1 VNSLDFF
8 SDHLEDYLDELQALT
23 AIETPTGDIE
33 NLERAALFLT
43 ERLAALGRPERCD
56 LQDHGPLLRLRRE
69 GVGSRVLLLAHYDT
83 VWSAGSWQHPWTI
96 SHGRAHAP
104 GIYDMK
110 GGLLFILW
118 MLRYIDSSGF
128 AHPEMEILFNPD
140 EEIGSPGSR
149 SYIEEAARRADF
161 VLVLEPC
168 TLDGSLKVARKGSAE
183 YVITIH
189 GRSSHQGAEPEKG
202 INAVVEA
209 SHQVLRLLELA
220 DAAAG
225 TSVGPNVISGG
236 QAANTVPELAEIRVD
251 VRAWQQSETERIDAA
266 IRRLQPVL
274 EGSEIHVLGGWN
286 RPPME
291 TSPIAS
297 QLFERARSLGQ
308 ELGLDLTAIRW
319 GGSSD
324 ANLAASVGAATI
336 DGFGPS
342 GEGAH
347 QGNECIVI
355 DDVPRRLALLSELVL
370 SLAIPPEDWLGD
382 SAELGSLD
390 SSAKA

>member
-1 VNSLDFF
+1 MNSVEYF
-8 SDHLEDYLDELQALT
+8 SDHLQDYLDELQALT
-23 AIETPTGDIE
+23 AIETPTGDLE

-43 ERLAALGRPERCD
+43 ERLASLGQPERCD
-56 LQDHGPLLRLRRE
+56 LQDYGPLLRLRRE
-69 GVGSRVLLLAHYDT
+69 GIGSRVLLLGHYDT
-83 VWSAGSWQHPWTI
+83 VWPAGSWQAPWTV

-118 MLRYIDSSGF
+118 MLRFLDACGH
-128 AHPEMEILFNPD
+128 AHPEIEVLLNPD
-140 EEIGSPGSR
+140 EEVGSPGSR

-168 TLDGSLKVARKGSAE
+168 TLDGDLKVARKGSGE
-183 YVITIH
+183 YVVTIH
-189 GRSSHQGAEPEKG
+189 GRSSHQGAEPEQG
-202 INAVVEA
+202 INAVIEA
-209 SHQVLRLLELA
+209 SHQVLRLLELE

-225 TSVGPNVISGG
+225 TTVGPNVISGG
-236 QAANTVPELAEIRVD
+236 LTANTVPDLAEIRVD
-251 VRAWQQSETERIDAA
+251 VRAWQQSETERLDAA
-266 IRRLQPVL
+266 LRRLQPVL
-274 EGSEIHVLGGWN
+274 EGSEVQVLGGWN

-291 TSPIAS
+291 ASPVAS
-297 QLFERARSLGQ
+297 QLFERAHSIGKQ
-308 ELGLDLTAIRW
+308 LGLDLNAIRW

-347 QGNECIVI
+347 QVDECIVI
-355 DDVPRRLALLSELVL
+355 DEVPRRLALLSELVL
-370 SLAIPPEDWLGD
+370 SLAVPPQDWLAD
-382 SAELGSLD
+382 
-390 SSAKA
+390 

>member
-1 VNSLDFF
+1 VKSLDFF
-8 SDHLEDYLDELQALT
+8 SDHLQGYLDELQELT
-23 AIETPTGDIE
+23 AIETPTGDLE

-43 ERLAALGRPERCD
+43 ERLASFGHPERCD

-69 GVGSRVLLLAHYDT
+69 GIGSRVLLLAHYDT
-83 VWSAGSWQHPWTI
+83 VWSVGSWQNPWSI
-96 SHGRAHAP
+96 SHGRDHAP

-118 MLRYIDSSGF
+118 MLRYLDARGH
-128 AHPEMEILFNPD
+128 AHPEIEVLLNPD
-140 EEIGSPGSR
+140 EEVGSPGSR

-168 TLDGSLKVARKGSAE
+168 TLDGSLKVARKGSGE
-183 YVITIH
+183 YVVTIR
-189 GRSSHQGAEPEKG
+189 GRSSHQGAEPEQG

-209 SHQVLRLLELA
+209 SHQVLRLLGLE
-220 DAAAG
+220 DSAAG
-225 TSVGPNVISGG
+225 TTVGPNVISGG
-236 QAANTVPELAEIRVD
+236 HRSNTVPDLAEIRVD
-251 VRAWQQSETERIDAA
+251 VRTWQQSETERLDTAL
-266 IRRLQPVL
+266 RRLEPML

-297 QLFERARSLGQ
+297 QLFERARALGQ
-308 ELGLDLTAIRW
+308 DLGLDLSAIRW

-324 ANLAASVGAATI
+324 ANLAASVGSPTI

-347 QGNECIVI
+347 QVDECIVI
-355 DDVPRRLALLSELVL
+355 EEVPRRLALLSELVL
-370 SLAIPPEDWLGD
+370 SLAEAPEDWL
-382 SAELGSLD
+382 LD
-390 SSAKA
+390 Q

>member
-1 VNSLDFF
+1 VKSLDFF
-8 SDHLEDYLDELQALT
+8 SDHLQGYLDELQELT
-23 AIETPTGDIE
+23 AIETPTGDLE

-43 ERLAALGRPERCD
+43 ERLASFGHPERCD

-69 GVGSRVLLLAHYDT
+69 GIGSRVLLLAHYDT
-83 VWSAGSWQHPWTI
+83 VWSVGSWQNPWSI

-118 MLRYIDSSGF
+118 MLRYLDARGH
-128 AHPEMEILFNPD
+128 AHPEIEVLLNPD
-140 EEIGSPGSR
+140 EEVGSPGSR

-168 TLDGSLKVARKGSAE
+168 TLDGSLKVARKGSGE
-183 YVITIH
+183 YVVTIR
-189 GRSSHQGAEPEKG
+189 GRSSHQGAEPEQG

-209 SHQVLRLLELA
+209 SHQVLRLLGLE
-220 DAAAG
+220 DSAAG
-225 TSVGPNVISGG
+225 TTVGPNVISGG
-236 QAANTVPELAEIRVD
+236 HRSNTVPDLAEIRVD
-251 VRAWQQSETERIDAA
+251 VRTWQQSETERLDTAL
-266 IRRLQPVL
+266 RRLEPML

-297 QLFERARSLGQ
+297 QLFERARALGQ
-308 ELGLDLTAIRW
+308 DLGLDLSAIRW

-324 ANLAASVGAATI
+324 ANLAASVGSPTI

-347 QGNECIVI
+347 QVDECIVI
-355 DDVPRRLALLSELVL
+355 EEVPRRLALLSELVL
-370 SLAIPPEDWLGD
+370 SLAEAPEDWL
-382 SAELGSLD
+382 LD
-390 SSAKA
+390 Q

>member
-1 VNSLDFF
+1 MKCLDFF
-8 SDHLEDYLDELQALT
+8 RDHLQDYLDELQAFT
-23 AIETPTGDIE
+23 AIETPTGDLA
-33 NLERAALFLT
+33 NLERAAIFLT
-43 ERLAALGRPERCD
+43 ERLAPFGQPERCD
-56 LQDHGPLLRLRRE
+56 LQDYGPLLRLRRE

-83 VWSAGSWQHPWTI
+83 VWPVGSWQDSWAV

-118 MLRYIDSSGF
+118 MLRYFDAGGF
-128 AHPEMEILFNPD
+128 DHAEIEILLNPD
-140 EEIGSPGSR
+140 EEFGSPGSR
-149 SYIEEAARRADF
+149 SYIEGAARRADF

-168 TLDGSLKVARKGSAE
+168 TLDGSLKVARKGSGE
-183 YVITIH
+183 YVITIR

-209 SHQVLRLLELA
+209 SHQILRLLELE

-225 TSVGPNVISGG
+225 TTVGPNVIAGG
-236 QAANTVPELAEIRVD
+236 QTTNTVPDLAEIRVD
-251 VRAWQQSETERIDAA
+251 LRAWQQSETERLDAA
-266 IRRLQPVL
+266 LRRLKPVVD
-274 EGSEIHVLGGWN
+274 GAEINVLGSWN

-291 TSPIAS
+291 TSPAATE
-297 QLFERARSLGQ
+297 LFERARAIGSD
-308 ELGLDLTAIRW
+308 LGLDLEAIRW

-324 ANLAASVGAATI
+324 ANLAAAVGAATI

-347 QGNECIVI
+347 QIDECIVI

-370 SLAIPPEDWLGD
+370 SLAVPPEDWLT
-382 SAELGSLD
+382 E
-390 SSAKA
+390 KALAY

>member
-1 VNSLDFF
+1 VKSIDFF
-8 SDHLEDYLDELQALT
+8 SDHLQDYLDELQALT
-23 AIETPTGDIE
+23 AIETPTGDLE
-33 NLERAALFLT
+33 NIERAAVFLT
-43 ERLAALGRPERCD
+43 ERLAALGHPERCD

-83 VWSAGSWQHPWTI
+83 VWPVGSWQNPWSI

-118 MLRYIDSSGF
+118 MLRYIDASGY
-128 AHPEMEILFNPD
+128 AHPEIEVLLNPD
-140 EEIGSPGSR
+140 EEVGSPGSR
-149 SYIEEAARRADF
+149 SHIEEAARRAHF

-209 SHQVLRLLELA
+209 SHQVLRLLELE

-225 TSVGPNVISGG
+225 TIVGPNVISGG
-236 QAANTVPELAEIRVD
+236 HTANTVPDLAEIRVD
-251 VRAWQQSETERIDAA
+251 IRAWQQSETERIDAA
-266 IRRLQPVL
+266 LRRLQPAL
-274 EGSEIHVLGGWN
+274 EGTEIHVLGGWN

-297 QLFERARSLGQ
+297 QLFERARSIARDLGI
-308 ELGLDLTAIRW
+308 DLTAIRW

-324 ANLAASVGAATI
+324 ANLAASVGAPTI

-347 QGNECIVI
+347 QVDECIVI

-370 SLAIPPEDWLGD
+370 SLAMPPEDWLSED
-382 SAELGSLD
+382 S
-390 SSAKA
+390 